1 MTLFLNKNLVFIR
14 GMQFM
19 NSSLERLVKNLTD
32 DEFKFL
38 IQEFGSKKLGLLKQK
53 GAYPYDYM
61 DSFKRFSEERLP
73 YKNFFY
79 SSVKDR
85 TTGDDG
91 EKLDGHIKDEDH
103 LTCKKNW
110 NKFRMKN
117 VVDYHDH
124 HLKKDVLLL
133 ADVFE
138 KFIDSCLK
146 FYKLDPCHYFS
157 SPGLSWNAMLKM
169 IKLEKNSNTDM
180 YFFIEKRLK
189 RAISYVYK
197 RLGEANNKYMKNF
210 DLTKPS
216 KFISYLDM
224 NNLYNRGMSGYHSY
238 DRFKWLENANNSD
251 INSIRKKRL
260 IKVDL
265 KYLNELHKLRNFY
278 TLAPEKLAMPYD
290 VLPDYCKNIADKH
303 GIKVG
308 DFKKF
313 IPNLADKT
321 NYVVP
326 YGNLQLYLSLGMK
339 LTKIHKVLKFK
350 QSLWMKLYID
360 FNTEKRKN
368 ATNRFFES

>member
-1 MTLFLNKNLVFIR
+1 MKYGR
-14 GMQFM
+14 
-19 NSSLERLVKNLTD
+19 
-32 DEFKFL
+32 
-38 IQEFGSKKLGLLKQK
+38 
-53 GAYPYDYM
+53 
-61 DSFKRFSEERLP
+61 
-73 YKNFFY
+73 
-79 SSVKDR
+79 
-85 TTGDDG
+85 TGDNG
-91 EKLDGHIKDEDH
+91 EKLNGHLSDKEYLACMIIRNER
-103 LTCKKNW
+103 N
-110 NKFRMKN
+110 MKN
-117 VVDYHDH
+117 MGDYHDIY
-124 HLKKDVLLL
+124 LKKDVLLL

-138 KFIDSCLK
+138 KFIDTCLK

-265 KYLNELHKLRNFY
+265 KYLNELHKLRNFFI
-278 TLAPEKLAMPYD
+278 LAPEKLAMPYD

-360 FNTEKRKN
+360 FNSEKRKN
-368 ATNRFFES
+368 TTNRFFES

>member
-1 MTLFLNKNLVFIR
+1 MKYGR
-14 GMQFM
+14 
-19 NSSLERLVKNLTD
+19 
-32 DEFKFL
+32 
-38 IQEFGSKKLGLLKQK
+38 
-53 GAYPYDYM
+53 
-61 DSFKRFSEERLP
+61 
-73 YKNFFY
+73 
-79 SSVKDR
+79 
-85 TTGDDG
+85 TGDNG
-91 EKLDGHIKDEDH
+91 EKLNGHLSDKEYLACMIIRNER
-103 LTCKKNW
+103 N
-110 NKFRMKN
+110 MKN
-117 VVDYHDH
+117 MGDYHDIY
-124 HLKKDVLLL
+124 LKKDVLLL

-138 KFIDSCLK
+138 KFIDTCLK

-157 SPGLSWNAMLKM
+157 CPGLSWNAMLKM

-265 KYLNELHKLRNFY
+265 KYLNELHKLRNFFI
-278 TLAPEKLAMPYD
+278 LAPEKLAMPYD

-360 FNTEKRKN
+360 FNSEKRKN
-368 ATNRFFES
+368 TTNRFFES

>member
-1 MTLFLNKNLVFIR
+1 MKYGR
-14 GMQFM
+14 
-19 NSSLERLVKNLTD
+19 
-32 DEFKFL
+32 
-38 IQEFGSKKLGLLKQK
+38 
-53 GAYPYDYM
+53 
-61 DSFKRFSEERLP
+61 
-73 YKNFFY
+73 
-79 SSVKDR
+79 
-85 TTGDDG
+85 TGDNG
-91 EKLDGHIKDEDH
+91 EKLNGHLSDKEYLACMIIRNER
-103 LTCKKNW
+103 N
-110 NKFRMKN
+110 MKN
-117 VVDYHDH
+117 MGDYHDIY
-124 HLKKDVLLL
+124 LKKDVLLL

-138 KFIDSCLK
+138 KFIDTCLK